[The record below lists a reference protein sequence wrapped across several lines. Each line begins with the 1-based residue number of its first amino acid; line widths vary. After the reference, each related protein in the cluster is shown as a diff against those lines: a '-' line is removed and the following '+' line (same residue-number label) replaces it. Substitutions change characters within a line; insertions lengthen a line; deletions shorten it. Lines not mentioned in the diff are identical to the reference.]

1 MSDIFRWDSV
11 PDADKSMILKFVAEN
26 NTLVREVMRREFPSL
41 YIGRATEEV
50 AQGWIMIAGL
60 DRVMAF
66 IRSKS

>member
-1 MSDIFRWDSV
+1 MSDIFKWESV
-11 PDADKSMILKFVAEN
+11 PDADKSLILKFVAEN

-60 DRVMAF
+60 EKVTGF
-66 IRSKS
+66 IKSKS